1 MQYFIFA
8 QKALRQKV
16 DLLHGYVKTQ
26 DAELEKL
33 KQILRKERKKF
44 KQMQSY
50 DDHLNEQ
57 AMQFE
62 ILINKTRP
70 DLIDRMKRP
79 DV

>member
-1 MQYFIFA
+1 MQMGMQYFMFA

-44 KQMQSY
+44 K
-50 DDHLNEQ
+50 
-57 AMQFE
+57 
-62 ILINKTRP
+62 
-70 DLIDRMKRP
+70 
-79 DV
+79 